1 MIVHQMDIAWMNLI
15 KVKEAYLVH
24 IHNFFSIWCIFQ
36 VPLSRQGSKRLTK
49 GDLPRRVRS
58 PRTLSACNEQIFK
71 FEQDIQSQT
80 LDVQQINKALI
91 KRDSQKSIQLEP
103 PPTTSASASAKAVSC
118 EALPSENKNP
128 SSSKPSKTQ
137 KSAQVIFS
145 KRSFAIWAK
154 NQFNI
159 FFAKGIIQWHHY
171 SSSLLSYDW
180 NQIAFSICGHFWKQ
194 KVQFFFWTKIL

>member
-1 MIVHQMDIAWMNLI
+1 M
-15 KVKEAYLVH
+15 
-24 IHNFFSIWCIFQ
+24 
-36 VPLSRQGSKRLTK
+36 SRQGSKRLTK

-137 KSAQVIFS
+137 KSAQVIFLRGALLFEQKINS
-145 KRSFAIWAK
+145 
-154 NQFNI
+154 I
-159 FFAKGIIQWHHY
+159 F
-171 SSSLLSYDW
+171 SL
-180 NQIAFSICGHFWKQ
+180 Q
-194 KVQFFFWTKIL
+194 KVSYNGITILVAYYPMIEIYCFLHLWTFLKAKSAILFLNKNPLKFVRWILPLFLHERQQVEVILRFPFSKQ